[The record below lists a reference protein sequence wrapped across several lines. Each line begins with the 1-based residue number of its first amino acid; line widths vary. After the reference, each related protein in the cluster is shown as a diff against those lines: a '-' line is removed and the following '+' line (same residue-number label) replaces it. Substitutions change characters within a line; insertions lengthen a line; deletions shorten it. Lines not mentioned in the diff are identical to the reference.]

1 MYIFCP
7 YLILIMMKK
16 VRNIIGDTI
25 LKTIMSLKENMPLT
39 HMILKYV
46 SKNSNKWYKVCTS
59 ITLVL
64 CWMSSTIIL
73 IKQKILGSNSLSLI
87 IIIVK
92 MLTAIFQMA
101 PVLEMKQPVNEP

>member
-25 LKTIMSLKENMPLT
+25 LKTIMSLKENMTLT

-46 SKNSNKWYKVCTS
+46 SKNSNKWYKVCTN
-59 ITLVL
+59 ITLVM
-64 CWMSSTIIL
+64 CWMSYTIIL
-73 IKQKILGSNSLSLI
+73 IKQMILGSNTLSLI
-87 IIIVK
+87 IIIVN
-92 MLTAIFQMA
+92 MLMA
-101 PVLEMKQPVNEP
+101 SSQIAP